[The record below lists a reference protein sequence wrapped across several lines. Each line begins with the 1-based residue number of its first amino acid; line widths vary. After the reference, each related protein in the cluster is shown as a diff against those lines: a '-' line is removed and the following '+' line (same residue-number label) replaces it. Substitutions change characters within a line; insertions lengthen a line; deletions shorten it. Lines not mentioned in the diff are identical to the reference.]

1 MHCTFVCIFLSILI
15 ATCSRLY
22 IIMHDV
28 FSRIC
33 NLYRPLKMSVLY
45 MGDEGKISIDLKEQN
60 LLISI
65 LTENACPRCIV
76 LGSCVPCQRTDCHT
90 VDGRSVS
97 QSTEKSWK
105 MWRDPRTS
113 FFHLWSQQ
121 YFTSQ
126 IMWVL
131 DVMQVKVIL
140 WLNLC
145 HWPCC
150 VWGFQWS
157 RLTIVNKFKTVQSKD
172 QCWMKN

>member
-1 MHCTFVCIFLSILI
+1 
-15 ATCSRLY
+15 
-22 IIMHDV
+22 MHDV

-45 MGDEGKISIDLKEQN
+45 MGDEGKINIDLKEQN

-126 IMWVL
+126 IMWVVH
-131 DVMQVKVIL
+131 VMQVKVIL

-157 RLTIVNKFKTVQSKD
+157 RLTIVNEFKTVQSKD

>member
-1 MHCTFVCIFLSILI
+1 
-15 ATCSRLY
+15 
-22 IIMHDV
+22 MHDV

-97 QSTEKSWK
+97 QSTEKS
-105 MWRDPRTS
+105 
-113 FFHLWSQQ
+113 
-121 YFTSQ
+121 
-126 IMWVL
+126 
-131 DVMQVKVIL
+131 
-140 WLNLC
+140 
-145 HWPCC
+145 
-150 VWGFQWS
+150 
-157 RLTIVNKFKTVQSKD
+157 
-172 QCWMKN
+172 